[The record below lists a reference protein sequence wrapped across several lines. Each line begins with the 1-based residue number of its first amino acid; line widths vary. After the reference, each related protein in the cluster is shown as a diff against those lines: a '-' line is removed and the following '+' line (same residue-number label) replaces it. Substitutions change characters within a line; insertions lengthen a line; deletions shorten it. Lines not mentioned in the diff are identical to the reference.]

1 MRRVSLFIG
10 GLVLALI
17 ATLAFSGPA
26 PAAPSTRSADPSA
39 TPSPTVPV
47 TEGDEG
53 DESGG
58 ESGEPVPSV
67 DADDESTGGTAPERT
82 ETPSSETGVKSDSD
96 ASKATAKAKKRRKR
110 NWNPRASRIISD
122 PTVGHRQR
130 VVLNHVVKAIRNTRS
145 RQIIR
150 IAVWNFDDRA
160 TKDALIRA
168 IQRGVRVQLIVSY
181 GANTDDFQAVKR
193 AIKRRKHKWAGKR
206 SLARRCV
213 GSCRQKGKGGIMH
226 AKFLSFSKVGGRAK
240 HVTMFGSIN
249 LTYAAGVNQWNDLV
263 TVRKP
268 LVYRHYVRMFNRFR
282 RDRVDR
288 PLYRQFSTRGNDIR
302 SSFFPANEIK
312 YNPILKEFRK
322 VKCRGAAKGYGNGNR
337 RTKIR
342 IAIAGWF
349 DVYGA
354 RIAQQVRRLWDRGC
368 DVKIVNTLTGRGINK
383 ALRNP
388 RGRGPVPT
396 REVTTDPNGDGIPDK
411 YLHLKF
417 FTIDG
422 VYRNNPRSRV
432 LFTGSGNWT
441 ERARRSDEVLVRM
454 KWKKWA
460 RYYGNY
466 VDRLYASP
474 WAHGRQITPA
484 TMRAAEPAGRSVY
497 GQSSSGLPDWDW

>member
-1 MRRVSLFIG
+1 MFIG

-26 PAAPSTRSADPSA
+26 PASVSARSDDPSG
-39 TPSPTVPV
+39 TPSPTVPTDV
-47 TEGDEG
+47 PETLADATAPEGETTEDQATE
-53 DESGG
+53 
-58 ESGEPVPSV
+58 EP
-67 DADDESTGGTAPERT
+67 APERT
-82 ETPSSETGVKSDSD
+82 GTQSSKPELKSQ
-96 ASKATAKAKKRRKR
+96 KVKKRTWRR
-110 NWNPRASRIISD
+110 WNPKPSRIIND

-130 VVLNHVVKAIRNTRS
+130 VILRHVIKAIRHTRT
-145 RQIIR
+145 RQRIR

-160 TKDALIRA
+160 TKNALIRA

-181 GANTDDFQAVKR
+181 GANTDDFYAVKR
-193 AIKRRKHKWAGKR
+193 AIKRRKNKWAGKR
-206 SLARRCV
+206 SFAKRCV
-213 GSCRQKGKGGIMH
+213 GSCRQRGKAGIMH
-226 AKFLSFSKVGGRAK
+226 AKFLTFSKIGGRGR
-240 HVTMFGSIN
+240 HITMFGSIN
-249 LTYAAGVNQWNDLV
+249 LTYASGVNQWNDLI
-263 TVRKP
+263 TMRKP
-268 LVYRHYVRMFNRFR
+268 LIYRHYNRMFNRYK

-288 PLYRQFSTRGNDIR
+288 PLYRQFSTVKNDVR

-312 YNPILKEFRK
+312 YNPILREFRK
-322 VKCRGAAKGYGNGNR
+322 VKCRGAAKGYGNRNR

-411 YLHLKF
+411 YLHLKY

-441 ERARRSDEVLVRM
+441 ERARRSDELLVRL

-474 WAHGRQITPA
+474 WAHGRETTPT
-484 TMRAAEPAGRSVY
+484 TMRAATPNFRGPTD
-497 GQSSSGLPDWDW
+497 GSGGPLPDWDW